1 MKAPNCCPNRGAVAP
16 FVALLVLTGVGC
28 ASSKVED
35 RGSGG
40 SSDDAGQ
47 GGGGA
52 SQPEDGVVELG
63 VEPDRLTFVELSAPA
78 VVEVQDEGRASLAW
92 DLALRGRE
100 VFTNGGISGPGN
112 GAGFG
117 PLTAPTFLS
126 DTAPDVPILL
136 KDRAGG
142 AFVDWYDYGGEEHQL
157 FSRYHVYG
165 LRDGERY
172 FKVQI
177 LSYYGERLG
186 APLSALY
193 RVRYAEVLA
202 GEAGETQEIGGIDAT
217 AGNDAADDSQ
227 SSACL
232 NLDTQRVS
240 ALTPAQAADHDDWH
254 LCFRREAIAV
264 NGGLS
269 GPRGVEAVDLHGEQT
284 AQETAQE
291 VQART
296 DDSERPV
303 FDEVD
308 YATLS
313 AEGLSWA
320 TDGVVT
326 AFAQRW
332 LEPGSDPLALSDTVW
347 LVLAADG
354 ASKYLMKFE
363 SLSGD
368 LGNEPATLSVRAK
381 AVR

>member
-1 MKAPNCCPNRGAVAP
+1 MKVSNCCLDRRAVAP
-16 FVALLVLTGVGC
+16 VLALLALPAIGC
-28 ASSKVED
+28 ASSKVD
-35 RGSGG
+35 DPHGSGG
-40 SSDDAGQ
+40 GSDAGQ
-47 GGGGA
+47 AGSGTI
-52 SQPEDGVVELG
+52 QPGEGVVELSIA
-63 VEPDRLTFVELSAPA
+63 PDRLTFVELSAPTA
-78 VVEVQDEGRASLAW
+78 VEVSDDGGASLAW
-92 DLALRGRE
+92 DLALRGRD

-112 GAGFG
+112 GAAFG
-117 PLTAPTFLS
+117 PLSPPTFLS

-142 AFVDWYDYGGEEHQL
+142 ALVDWYDYGGDQHQL

-165 LRDGERY
+165 LRDGDRY
-172 FKVQI
+172 FKVQV

-186 APLSALY
+186 EPVSALY

-202 GEAGETQEIGGIDAT
+202 DAVGETRETAGIDAT
-217 AGNDAADDSQ
+217 AGNDSADDSQ
-227 SSACL
+227 LSACL
-232 NLDTQRVS
+232 NLDTERVS
-240 ALTPAQAADHDDWH
+240 ELTPAQASDSDDWH

-269 GPRGVEAVDLHGEQT
+269 GPRGVEAVDLQGDQT
-284 AQETAQE
+284 AHETPEQ

-296 DDSERPV
+296 EDSELPA

-313 AEGLSWA
+313 ADGLSWA
-320 TDGVVT
+320 ADGVVT
-326 AFAQRW
+326 AFARRW
-332 LEPGSDPLALSDTVW
+332 LEAGSDPLALSDTVW

-363 SLSGD
+363 SLRGD
-368 LGNEPATLSVRAK
+368 LGNDTATVSVRAK

>member
-1 MKAPNCCPNRGAVAP
+1 MKAPNHWLNRGAVASA
-16 FVALLVLTGVGC
+16 VALLVLPAVGC
-28 ASSKVED
+28 ASSKVD
-35 RGSGG
+35 DLDGAGG
-40 SSDDAGQ
+40 AE

-52 SQPEDGVVELG
+52 NQPGEGVVELNVG
-63 VEPDRLTFVELSAPA
+63 PESLTFVELSAPSVA
-78 VVEVQDEGRASLAW
+78 EVKDDGSASLAW
-92 DLALRGRE
+92 DLALRGRD

-112 GAGFG
+112 GAAFG
-117 PLTAPTFLS
+117 PLSPPTFLS
-126 DTAPDVPILL
+126 DTAPDVPLLL

-142 AFVDWYDYGGEEHQL
+142 AFVDWYDYGGDQHQL

-172 FKVQI
+172 FKVQV

-193 RVRYAEVLA
+193 RIRYAEVLA
-202 GEAGETQEIGGIDAT
+202 GEVGETQEIAEIDAT
-217 AGNDAADDSQ
+217 AGNDSADDSQ
-227 SSACL
+227 LSACL
-232 NLDTQRVS
+232 DLDTQRLS
-240 ALTPAQAADHDDWH
+240 ELTPVDAADSDDWH

-269 GPRGVEAVDLHGEQT
+269 GPRGVEAVDLQGDQT
-284 AQETAQE
+284 AQETEQE
-291 VQART
+291 IQARSA
-296 DDSERPV
+296 DSELAA

-313 AEGLSWA
+313 GDGVSWA
-320 TDGVVT
+320 TDGVAT

-332 LEPGSDPLALSDTVW
+332 LEPDSDPVALSDTVW

-368 LGNEPATLSVRAK
+368 LGNDTAMLSVRAK

>member
-1 MKAPNCCPNRGAVAP
+1 MKAPSRCLDRGAVA
-16 FVALLVLTGVGC
+16 VALTLLSLTAVGC
-28 ASSKVED
+28 ASSKVEAPD
-35 RGSGG
+35 GSGG
-40 SSDDAGQ
+40 SSDAGQ
-47 GGGGA
+47 GGNGA
-52 SQPEDGVVELG
+52 SQPGEGVVELS

-78 VVEVQDEGRASLAW
+78 VVEVQGDGSASLAW
-92 DLALRGRE
+92 DLALRGHE

-117 PLTAPTFLS
+117 PLSPPTFLS

-142 AFVDWYDYGGEEHQL
+142 AFVDWYDYGGDEHQL

-165 LRDGERY
+165 VRDGERY

-186 APLSALY
+186 APVSALY

-202 GEAGETQEIGGIDAT
+202 GEAGETQEIAGLDAT

-227 SSACL
+227 ASACL
-232 NLDTQRVS
+232 NLDTQSIRE
-240 ALTPAQAADHDDWH
+240 LTPAQAADDDEWH

-269 GPRGVEAVDLHGEQT
+269 GPRGVEAVDLHADLT
-284 AQETAQE
+284 AQETVQE
-291 VQART
+291 VQARSA
-296 DDSERPV
+296 DSELPV
-303 FDEVD
+303 FEEVD

-313 AEGLSWA
+313 ADGLSLT

-332 LEPGSDPLALSDTVW
+332 LEPASDPLALSDTVW

-363 SLSGD
+363 
-368 LGNEPATLSVRAK
+368 
-381 AVR
+381 